1 MSNATSKS
9 STTTNRRHSRHHFSI
24 APSRWTRR
32 HITAMRIRYSA
43 LYSPPDQPLPSV
55 LLDAL
60 LCNSTGP
67 RDDLDIH
74 SISKYS
80 HRLSG
85 STSTAFASYNNFD
98 DRPEDA
104 FQFIDYLFHYVI
116 TSEPSLRWTW
126 GAGGMGGTSYTIRHG
141 NKEARWRPT
150 GTGFWR
156 DTIIPK
162 VVVLEREKK
171 TQPKWAYETAC
182 VLSMAQI
189 AVTQKWV
196 QWTPVVLSVTGTT
209 AAMVTANVDKK
220 YLSQVEAFPYK
231 PLDMQLDVQKKSW
244 DLTEKL
250 ERVAFVKAVWRA
262 LKST

>member
-1 MSNATSKS
+1 
-9 STTTNRRHSRHHFSI
+9 
-24 APSRWTRR
+24 
-32 HITAMRIRYSA
+32 MRIRYST
-43 LYSPPDQPLPSV
+43 LYSPPGQPLPSVLLDDSPPDQPLPSV

-67 RDDLDIH
+67 RDDLDIR

-104 FQFIDYLFHYVI
+104 FQFIDYLFHYVV
-116 TSEPSLRWTW
+116 TSEPSLLWTW
-126 GAGGMGGTSYTIRHG
+126 GAGGDGGADYTIRHG

-150 GTGFWR
+150 ATGFWR

-162 VVVLEREKK
+162 VVVLRFDEREKK

-182 VLSMAQI
+182 VLSMAQT
-189 AVTQKWV
+189 AVTQEWV

-244 DLTEKL
+244 YLTEKL
-250 ERVAFVKAVWRA
+250 ERVAFAKAVWRA
-262 LKST
+262 LKRC